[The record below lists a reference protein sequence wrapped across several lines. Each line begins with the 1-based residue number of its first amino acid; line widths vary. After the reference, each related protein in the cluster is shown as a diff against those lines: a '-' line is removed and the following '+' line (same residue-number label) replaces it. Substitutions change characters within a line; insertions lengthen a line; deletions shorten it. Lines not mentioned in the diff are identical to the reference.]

1 MWLMRCQALEID
13 ADMKK
18 PTAEELAR
26 QLSWVL
32 RSRVKISDLICLLSV
47 VAQVNCPLQ
56 YCRFSLFIMGRL
68 NKALSKKMGA
78 KKAPVAGGLS
88 GSAAKALL
96 DLKAS
101 LKMPVEGKESAPA
114 PNEDIVTFSKSP
126 VKVDKVGTAGNG
138 LKKNFKTVEKAGKVT
153 KVGKKERMKAR
164 TGFLMKKLSA
174 EEAEKKAVKA
184 KKIREKV
191 VIVKDIKPMLDDL
204 EDIEQEMK
212 EKEAQDKILKLQ
224 KPKKSKST
232 QKKGK
237 AKKQFLADLEFLKAA
252 SCDPQYV
259 KNPLE
264 TVSLHLKNTFGVQ

>member
-1 MWLMRCQALEID
+1 
-13 ADMKK
+13 MK
-18 PTAEELAR
+18 
-26 QLSWVL
+26 
-32 RSRVKISDLICLLSV
+32 C
-47 VAQVNCPLQ
+47 
-56 YCRFSLFIMGRL
+56 CRYSFFIMGRL

-101 LKMPVEGKESAPA
+101 LKIPVEGKESAPA
-114 PNEDIVTFSKSP
+114 PKEDLVTFSKSP
-126 VKVDKVGTAGNG
+126 VKVDKVCKDGNG
-138 LKKNFKTVEKAGKVT
+138 SQKKNFKTIEKAGKVT

-164 TGFLMKKLSA
+164 KGFLMKKLNA
-174 EEAEKKAVKA
+174 EEAKKKEVKA

-204 EDIEQEMK
+204 EDIEHEMK

-224 KPKKSKST
+224 KPKKPKST
-232 QKKGK
+232 QKKCK